1 MRNALPFIL
10 LLIVAP
16 FVAGCQ
22 SDPPQSPSGTTPP
35 AADPA
40 GPGEIPVA
48 YVNGKAVTRSHI
60 YRLIAPAHGGE
71 ALAEILLDRAVQD
84 RLKQETIEMT
94 PADIDAE
101 KAKLLASL
109 DPDPDQAARLLK
121 AMRSER
127 GLDNA
132 RYTAMLRRNAG
143 LRRLVRD
150 QITIND
156 AAIAQA
162 YELRHGNR
170 YQVRL
175 IVADKLDTL
184 TKARKQAIAG
194 QSFTDLAIDLS
205 TDQSANQG
213 GLLSPISPADPTY
226 PKAFRDALPK
236 LSMNNRASRLSP
248 AIALDSDYALLWL
261 EEVLTPTD
269 APALGEARPEL
280 EAAVRADLERLRMR
294 QLARTLIEQADV
306 VVLDPALSEAWKRHE
321 NGVRNP

>member
-1 MRNALPFIL
+1 MRDALPIVL

-22 SDPPQSPSGTTPP
+22 SNTTQRPSGTASSPTTL
-35 AADPA
+35 A
-40 GPGEIPVA
+40 GPGEKPVA
-48 YVNGKAVTRSHI
+48 YLDGKAVTQAQL

-71 ALAEILLDRAVQD
+71 ALAEILLDRTVQA
-84 RLKQETIEMT
+84 RLKQEAIELT
-94 PADIDAE
+94 PADIEAE

-121 AMRSER
+121 QMRSER
-127 GLDNA
+127 GLDRD

-162 YELRHGNR
+162 YQLRHGKR

-175 IVADKLDTL
+175 IVADKLDVI
-184 TKARKQAIAG
+184 TKARRQALAG
-194 QSFTDLAIDLS
+194 DSFTDLAIERS
-205 TDQSANQG
+205 TDRSANQG

-226 PKAFRDALPK
+226 PKAIRIALPK
-236 LSMNNRASRLSP
+236 LKMDNRASRLSP
-248 AIALDSDYALLWL
+248 AIALDAGYALLYL
-261 EEVLTPTD
+261 EEVIAPTD
-269 APALGEARPEL
+269 PPTLDEARPEL
-280 EAAVRADLERLRMR
+280 QAAVRANLEQLRMR
-294 QLARTLIEQADV
+294 QLARTLIEQANV
-306 VVLDPALSEAWKRHE
+306 VVLDPSLDKAWKRQKGE
-321 NGVRNP
+321 IQSQ